1 MPESLQ
7 YIYCNALAD
16 SGITTK
22 FSSSVLKTPHHRSP
36 EDVGLYQVFHPL
48 KHSHTVAMPA
58 TRIIVLDNDICT
70 AGSFASLYLVFHFC
84 RRGKF
89 DHRGLNNFLC
99 WI

>member
-36 EDVGLYQVFHPL
+36 VGAGQSQVFRVL
-48 KHSHTVAMPA
+48 KHSHTALMPA
-58 TRIIVLDNDICT
+58 VKIIVLSDNVVLWWVC
-70 AGSFASLYLVFHFC
+70 L
-84 RRGKF
+84 
-89 DHRGLNNFLC
+89 
-99 WI
+99 